1 MNMDEIRKWFLEI
14 RADETIKNL
23 IKHEFEAIKVSG
35 RLSAVDEIMKRIPP
49 TKTVGVG
56 GSITLREIGIIDR
69 LQEQGNVIYD
79 HWKQGIS
86 NEDSIKIRRLQQSS
100 DVFLTSAN
108 ALTLNG
114 EIVSIDG
121 FGNRISSMIFG
132 PKEVMIVAG
141 VNKIVQDI
149 PEAMNRIKTL
159 SAPMNAKR
167 FGADTPCAKLGKC
180 MDCDSPQRICRGTL
194 IMERRPF
201 ATPTLVIIIM
211 EDLGY

>member
-1 MNMDEIRKWFLEI
+1 MDEIKKWYIEV
-14 RADETIKNL
+14 RVDETIKNL
-23 IKHEFEAIKVSG
+23 IKHDFEAIKVSD
-35 RLSAVDEIMKRIPP
+35 RLLAVDEIIKRIHP

-56 GSITLREIGIIDR
+56 GSVTLRQIGIINR

-86 NEDSIKIRRLQQSS
+86 HEDSVRIRRLQQSS
-100 DVFLTSAN
+100 DVFLTGAN
-108 ALTLNG
+108 AVTLNG

-121 FGNRISSMIFG
+121 FGNRISSMVFG

-141 VNKIVQDI
+141 YNKIVRDI
-149 PEAMNRIKTL
+149 PEAMNRIKTVA
-159 SAPMNAKR
+159 APMNAKR
-167 FGADTPCAKLGKC
+167 FGADTPCARLGKC
-180 MDCDSPQRICRGTL
+180 TDCDSPQRICRGTL

-201 ATPTLVIIIM
+201 ATPTLVVIVM

>member
-1 MNMDEIRKWFLEI
+1 MDEIRRWFFEV

-23 IKHEFEAIKVSG
+23 IKHEFEAIKVSE
-35 RLSAVDEIMKRIPP
+35 RLSVVEEIMKRIPP

-56 GSITLREIGIIDR
+56 GSITLREIGIIDK

-79 HWKQGIS
+79 HWKEGLS
-86 NEDSIKIRRLQQSS
+86 KEDPITIRKMQQSS

-108 ALTLNG
+108 AVTSNG

-121 FGNRISSMIFG
+121 FGNRISSMMFG

-141 VNKIVQDI
+141 YNKIVQDI

-159 SAPMNAKR
+159 AAPMNAKR
-167 FGADTPCAKLGKC
+167 FGADTPCARLGKC

-201 ATPTLVIIIM
+201 ATPTLVVIVM
-211 EDLGY
+211 ADLGY

>member
-1 MNMDEIRKWFLEI
+1 MDEIRRWFFEV

-23 IKHEFEAIKVSG
+23 IKHEFEAIKVSE

-56 GSITLREIGIIDR
+56 GSVTLREIGIIDK

-79 HWKQGIS
+79 HWKQGLS
-86 NEDSIKIRRLQQSS
+86 KEESLRIRKMQQSS

-108 ALTLNG
+108 AVTSNG
-114 EIVSIDG
+114 EIVSVDG
-121 FGNRISSMIFG
+121 FGNRISSMMFG

-141 VNKIVQDI
+141 YNKIVRGI
-149 PEAMNRIKTL
+149 PEAMHRIKTL
-159 SAPMNAKR
+159 AAPMSAKR
-167 FGADTPCAKLGKC
+167 FGADTPCTRLGKC
-180 MDCDSPQRICRGTL
+180 MDCDLPQRICRGTL

-201 ATPTLVIIIM
+201 ATPTLVVIVM
-211 EDLGY
+211 ADLGY

>member
-1 MNMDEIRKWFLEI
+1 MDEIRRWFFEV

-23 IKHEFEAIKVSG
+23 IKHEFEAIKVSE
-35 RLSAVDEIMKRIPP
+35 RLSAVEEIMKRIPP

-86 NEDSIKIRRLQQSS
+86 NEDSVRIRRLQQSS

-108 ALTLNG
+108 AVTLNG

-121 FGNRISSMIFG
+121 FGNRISSMMFG

-141 VNKIVQDI
+141 YNKIVQDI
-149 PEAMNRIKTL
+149 PEAMHRIKTL
-159 SAPMNAKR
+159 AAPMNAKR
-167 FGADTPCAKLGKC
+167 FGADTPCARLGKC

-201 ATPTLVIIIM
+201 TTPTLVVIVM

>member
-1 MNMDEIRKWFLEI
+1 MDEIRRWFFEV

-23 IKHEFEAIKVSG
+23 IKHEFEAIKVSD
-35 RLSAVDEIMKRIPP
+35 RLSAVDEIIKRIPP

-56 GSITLREIGIIDR
+56 GSVTLREIGIIDK

-79 HWKQGIS
+79 HWKQRLS
-86 NEDSIKIRRLQQSS
+86 EEDSLRIRKMQQSS

-108 ALTLNG
+108 AVTLNG

-121 FGNRISSMIFG
+121 FGNRISSMMFG

-141 VNKIVQDI
+141 YNKIVQDI

-159 SAPMNAKR
+159 AAPMSAKR
-167 FGADTPCAKLGKC
+167 FGADTPCARFGKC

-201 ATPTLVIIIM
+201 ATPTLVVIVM

>member
-1 MNMDEIRKWFLEI
+1 MDEIRRWFFEV

-23 IKHEFEAIKVSG
+23 IKHEFEAIKVSD

-49 TKTVGVG
+49 TKTIGVG
-56 GSITLREIGIIDR
+56 GSVTLREIGIIDK

-79 HWKQGIS
+79 HWKQGLS
-86 NEDSIKIRRLQQSS
+86 KEDSLRIRKMQQSS

-108 ALTLNG
+108 AVTLNG

-121 FGNRISSMIFG
+121 FGNRISSMMFG
-132 PKEVMIVAG
+132 PKEVMIVTG
-141 VNKIVQDI
+141 YNKIVRDI

-159 SAPMNAKR
+159 AAPMNAKR
-167 FGADTPCAKLGKC
+167 FGADTPCARLGKC

-201 ATPTLVIIIM
+201 ATPTLVVIVM

>member
-1 MNMDEIRKWFLEI
+1 MDEIRRWFFEV

-23 IKHEFEAIKVSG
+23 IKHEFEAIKISE
-35 RLSAVDEIMKRIPP
+35 RLSAVEEIMKRIPP

-56 GSITLREIGIIDR
+56 GSITLREIGIIDK

-79 HWKQGIS
+79 HWKEGLS
-86 NEDSIKIRRLQQSS
+86 KEDPITIRKMQQSS

-108 ALTLNG
+108 AVTSNG

-121 FGNRISSMIFG
+121 FGNRISSMMFG

-141 VNKIVQDI
+141 YNKIVQDI

-159 SAPMNAKR
+159 AAPMNAKR
-167 FGADTPCAKLGKC
+167 FGADTPCARLGKC

-201 ATPTLVIIIM
+201 ATPILVVIVM